1 MELPVD
7 TAADERLTQIPVSEQ
22 WDAAYQR
29 VEHYLHAM
37 HIRNRPV
44 LNKLVQRIL
53 ERSLQRIEHGE
64 NRAPAEVAGEEMM
77 HTLARWFQSVLP
89 VEDGESEADLLVR
102 GRLALIMSRLTPERQ
117 ALVLSEGVDDAEF
130 LAELGRAYSLTGPR
144 FEQAAMHAR
153 PLDLGALTRAAEGAL
168 ATLDRRPRV
177 RMVLLW
183 VILLTLFGLI
193 FYYTR

>member
-1 MELPVD
+1 VD

-29 VEHYLHAM
+29 VDHYLHAM

-89 VEDGESEADLLVR
+89 VEDGESEVR
-102 GRLALIMSRLTPERQ
+102 PGWCGARLALIMSRDARK
-117 ALVLSEGVDDAEF
+117 AGARAVGGVGRCGV
-130 LAELGRAYSLTGPR
+130 LAELGRAYSLTGR
-144 FEQAAMHAR
+144 ASSRLRCMRR
-153 PLDLGALTRAAEGAL
+153 PLEPGRVDRAAEG
-168 ATLDRRPRV
+168 RRWPRSTDV
-177 RMVLLW
+177 PACAW
-183 VILLTLFGLI
+183 CCSGSFCYLFGLI